1 MNPDLSRGF
10 DFALLQQGEIYLRG
24 GNMFV
29 RQHPAHRVNVRS
41 AGKLQDGIRMPE
53 AMKGNVFGDTSSRDP
68 AFERPQQHIAGQTR
82 ENRSIATR
90 PHKTHGIIAERQG
103 RNGIRFFRLDLHAI
117 ASARET
123 GNDIRPLQRRHIAVP
138 QTRKA

>member
-68 AFERPQQHIAGQTR
+68 AFERPQQHIAGQT
-82 ENRSIATR
+82 A
-90 PHKTHGIIAERQG
+90 KTAPSPRGP
-103 RNGIRFFRLDLHAI
+103 IRHT
-117 ASARET
+117 ASSLSGKVAMASVFSVW
-123 GNDIRPLQRRHIAVP
+123 ICMQ
-138 QTRKA
+138 